1 MKRRTTAYAS
11 IAILLAIVVLVTG
24 CNPSASKQEDAAT
37 TMMRAMSQVAA
48 SKNYSSGEQNVNYTA
63 DDGSKITGK
72 MTIDSNGEIEIGYMY
87 GQYKRIR
94 DSSSIRSIHERKL
107 QLQRRE
113 K

>member
-48 SKNYSSGEQNVNYTA
+48 SKNYSSGVQNVNYTA
-63 DDGSKITGK
+63 DDGSKIT
-72 MTIDSNGEIEIGYMY
+72 
-87 GQYKRIR
+87 
-94 DSSSIRSIHERKL
+94 
-107 QLQRRE
+107 
-113 K
+113 